1 MKIYNIFQL
10 FLMERCSY
18 CSGKTIQYYQE
29 NIKKFLFY
37 LSEVV
42 SPGTVPE
49 ELTFE
54 VVTRQV
60 VFEYITW
67 LREKGLKNTSINTYF
82 RAVKAFLNYCIE
94 ENYVSPDVLRRVK
107 MLRSDEEPVIPLYN
121 YEMEMID
128 RVFNLK
134 TELGLRNYC
143 IVHLMVDAGFRC
155 SDVINLRVCDVFF
168 DKNCLQV
175 RGKGNKFR
183 SVVLCPTLKKNLYKY
198 LITYR
203 SFVFDAGGD
212 YLNQP
217 VFVQVASA
225 EFINSNTIK
234 QMFQRLKVRSGVERV
249 HPHLLR
255 HTFATSYILGGGN
268 MEFLRLMMGHTD
280 YNVTRNY
287 LHLAN
292 QSKMLGSDV
301 YKLDPIFFKTAY

>member
-1 MKIYNIFQL
+1 MKIYHIFQL

-42 SPGTVPE
+42 SPGTAPE

-183 SVVLCPTLKKNLYKY
+183 SVVLCPVLKKNLYKY
-198 LITYR
+198 LVTYR

-217 VFVQVASA
+217 VFVQVAST

>member
-37 LSEVV
+37 LSKVV
-42 SPGTVPE
+42 SPGTAPE